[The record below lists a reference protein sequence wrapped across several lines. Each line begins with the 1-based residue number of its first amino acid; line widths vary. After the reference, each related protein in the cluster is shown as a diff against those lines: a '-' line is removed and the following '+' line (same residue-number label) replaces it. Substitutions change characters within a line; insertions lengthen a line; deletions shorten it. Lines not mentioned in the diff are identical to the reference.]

1 MVIRHLS
8 LVVDHWSLIVG
19 HWSLVVCRFG
29 ARAVTRS
36 VICACLTLTLIASCN
51 VLAAQQVVDQ
61 IMTLVNNEIIT
72 RTDLLWS
79 LAMDPNA
86 PNPAGVVD
94 SDTMKQKLEVMIDE
108 RLISQEAARIPGT
121 EVSQEEIAKKRA
133 ELIKRFPNES
143 VFRQRVESTGLTAER
158 IDKLLAQ
165 RVLIDKFIDFRFRS
179 FAFVSDQDVKKYYDE
194 KIAPDIRA
202 KGQVPPSLDE
212 VKSRVTEVLKAEKI
226 EQEID
231 RWLREARQRAD
242 IVQLAEP

>member
-1 MVIRHLS
+1 
-8 LVVDHWSLIVG
+8 
-19 HWSLVVCRFG
+19 
-29 ARAVTRS
+29 
-36 VICACLTLTLIASCN
+36 
-51 VLAAQQVVDQ
+51 
-61 IMTLVNNEIIT
+61 MTLVNNEIIT